1 MNNTKPSRYSG
12 VAFFV
17 GLQIRRNRL
26 ILPGPF
32 GTPIFYKMLNHMQ
45 KTVSQCLI
53 RHLAICGLLIL
64 SCVFFFTSCIK
75 WSIPIPPPPGSTG
88 TITGDSM
95 QGSYDTSYSVLW
107 QTTVASSGQTT
118 GFIQTSDGGFV
129 SAGQGSNDAQ
139 VFRLDAARNL
149 LWQKN
154 LGGTYYSGGWSVAA
168 TSDGGFVTAGF
179 TQANDGDATDNHGGY
194 DAWIFKLDA
203 NGNVVWKHCMGGTGD
218 DQFFNVIVN
227 SDGTIMAAGQ
237 TNSNNDDVTGNHGG
251 TDLWL
256 VKLDANGNKL
266 WTKCYGGSG
275 NDYTGTIEPT
285 SDGGFILTGS
295 SASSDGDIPGNN
307 GGFDI
312 VLLKLDAS
320 GNKQWAE
327 NYGGPGDESNSAT
340 IVGSDGSFAVAGS
353 TDENGGDVSGYHG
366 AAGNHDFWIIK
377 TNSTGALLWQSTQGG
392 SDDEE
397 ALGLVATSDGGYMAS
412 GFTYSADFDPTLDGG
427 RDAWLVKVSSTGK
440 LVWQKA
446 YGGGGMSNVLSE
458 WLITAADG
466 GIVSGGAAA
475 SSWLFEIK

>member
-1 MNNTKPSRYSG
+1 
-12 VAFFV
+12 
-17 GLQIRRNRL
+17 
-26 ILPGPF
+26 
-32 GTPIFYKMLNHMQ
+32 MQ
-45 KTVSQCLI
+45 RTASQFLI
-53 RHLAICGLLIL
+53 RHSAICGLLAL
-64 SCVFFFTSCIK
+64 FFFLFFSSCIK
-75 WSIPIPPPPGSTG
+75 SAIPIPPPPGSGTG
-88 TITGDSM
+88 STTGDST

-107 QTTVASSGQTT
+107 QTNVGQTT

-139 VFRLDAARNL
+139 VFRLDASRNL

-168 TSDGGFVTAGF
+168 TNDGGFVTAGF
-179 TQANDGDATDNHGGY
+179 TQANDGDATDNHGGL

-218 DQFFNVIVN
+218 DQFFSVIVN
-227 SDGTIMAAGQ
+227 GDGTIMAAGQ

-266 WTKCYGGSG
+266 WAKCYGGSG
-275 NDYTGTIEPT
+275 NEYVGTVAAT
-285 SDGGFILTGS
+285 SDGGFMLTGQSS
-295 SASSDGDIPGNN
+295 SADGDIPANN
-307 GGFDI
+307 GNSDI

-320 GNKQWAE
+320 GNKQWAK

-340 IVGSDGSFAVAGS
+340 IVGPDGSFTVAGS
-353 TDENGGDVSGYHG
+353 TDENGGDVSGFHG
-366 AAGNHDFWIIK
+366 AGGHDFWIIK
-377 TNSTGALLWQSTQGG
+377 TNSTGTLLWQSTQGG
-392 SDDEE
+392 SDDDE

-440 LVWQKA
+440 LVWQKT

-466 GIVSGGAAA
+466 GIVSGG
-475 SSWLFEIK
+475 SGLFEIK